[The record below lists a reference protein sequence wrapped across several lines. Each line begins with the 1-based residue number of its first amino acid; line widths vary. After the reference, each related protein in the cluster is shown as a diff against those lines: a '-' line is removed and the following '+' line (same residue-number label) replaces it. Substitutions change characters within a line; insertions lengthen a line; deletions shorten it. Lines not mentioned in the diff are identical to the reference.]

1 MAKHKE
7 TASFHLTLFAVYKRT
22 EKHPD
27 PTFLYTNR
35 EGDSQRLPFLQAE
48 EENSKAVKSALHRL
62 QPLARRIFASDRH
75 VFRTVPKELA
85 DELRAV
91 WHLGKDNLPLRF
103 TGAGG
108 VSLEEDY
115 LLLYLE
121 VEPHR
126 FDAKLLAETAVTL
139 CNRLSYAGQLH
150 GLHCPERKVNIPKNS
165 LLIRAFATGDTEQ
178 VTDSK
183 AKQVSQ
189 RHFQGNADEE
199 QPLIKGLLGET
210 ISVEDI
216 FATLAG
222 PGWQSMLGDRFL
234 LNSLLVT
241 PSENEVPE
249 CSRHEQDDLVRR
261 ARGMSS
267 SYLPP
272 SAEDLAGHVI
282 PVRTFNNVLFMAAN
296 EGIAGHVKP
305 GPQQDFLRNQFAAR
319 YRTEYR
325 LLFILAVYQ
334 HYRLA
339 AMLYKCVQGIEE
351 QSDEEQNG
359 EAQSS
364 EGQMSGME
372 QLRDLRKE
380 LVLHELKYI
389 NTQPAFLTNY
399 QQYYCGLRQ
408 GLHTE
413 ALAMKLRRTLTE
425 LDILLAGE
433 EQRAVEEEQ
442 QVKKEQKR
450 RDENAKMI
458 LAMIAEAFALP
469 YYLYSFLVHAFHLKE
484 DGLCIWMAL
493 AFTVLVTG
501 AAVVTTWRVM
511 KGKKLWGFLQR
522 IFTDRTERP

>member
-1 MAKHKE
+1 MAKHKT
-7 TASFHLTLFAVYKRT
+7 TASFHLTLFTVYKRR
-22 EKHPD
+22 EKHLD
-27 PTFLYTNR
+27 PTFFYTSR
-35 EGDSQRLPFLQAE
+35 EGESQCLPFLQAE

-75 VFRTVPKELA
+75 VFRTVPKELVN
-85 DELRAV
+85 ELRAV
-91 WHLGKDNLPLRF
+91 WHLGQDNLPIRF

-108 VSLEEDY
+108 ISLEEDY

-121 VEPHR
+121 VEPHLPVI
-126 FDAKLLAETAVTL
+126 DADLLAETAVTL

-150 GLHCPERKVNIPKNS
+150 GPEKKVNIPKNS
-165 LLIRAFATGDTEQ
+165 LLTREFRDSNAEQ
-178 VTDSK
+178 VSR
-183 AKQVSQ
+183 
-189 RHFQGNADEE
+189 RHFQENSDEL
-199 QPLIKGLLGET
+199 PLIKGLFGET
-210 ISVEDI
+210 ITVEDI

-222 PGWQSMLGDRFL
+222 PGWQSLLGDRFL

-241 PSENEVPE
+241 PTESDAPE
-249 CSRHEQDDLVRR
+249 HNREEQDDLVRR

-272 SAEDLAGHVI
+272 SVEDLAGHVI

-296 EGIAGHVKP
+296 EGVAGHVKPGP
-305 GPQQDFLRNQFAAR
+305 GPQQDFLRSQFSAR

-325 LLFILAVYQ
+325 LLFVLAVYQ

-351 QSDEEQNG
+351 QS
-359 EAQSS
+359 
-364 EGQMSGME
+364 GQGQGNSME
-372 QLRDLRKE
+372 QLRLLRKE

-413 ALAMKLRRTLTE
+413 ALAVKLRRTLTE

-433 EQRAVEEEQ
+433 EQQAAEKEQ

-469 YYLYSFLVHAFHLKE
+469 YYLYSFLVHALHLKA
-484 DGLCIWMAL
+484 DGWGVKG
-493 AFTVLVTG
+493 VLVFTLLVTW
-501 AAVVTTWRVM
+501 AVVSNTWRVM
-511 KGKKLWGFLQR
+511 KGKKPWGFLQR
-522 IFTDRTERP
+522 FFTDRT